1 LPPFAASPI
10 AKVLEGNMLLER
22 AMGIEPM
29 SEAWED
35 NKTFTQRL
43 HFAFF
48 PQSTEIG
55 TFFQE
60 TSVPLSG

>member
-1 LPPFAASPI
+1 
-10 AKVLEGNMLLER
+10 
-22 AMGIEPM
+22 MGIEPT
-29 SEAWED
+29 SEGWED